1 MGKRKSKARVLKKE
15 RPRLNTVF
23 DCPCCNYK
31 GTVECSFKAD
41 RAYIRCRVCDANYTV
56 REKEREGAR
65 ARARGPRAA
74 AGRRGA
80 ERSRERKACASAIG
94 GAARSRVR

>member
-56 REKEREGAR
+56 REGGR

-74 AGRRGA
+74 AGRGGA